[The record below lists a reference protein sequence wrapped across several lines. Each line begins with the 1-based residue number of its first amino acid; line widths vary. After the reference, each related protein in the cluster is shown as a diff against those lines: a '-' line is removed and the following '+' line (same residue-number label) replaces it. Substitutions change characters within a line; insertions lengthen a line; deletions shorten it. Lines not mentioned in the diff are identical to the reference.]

1 MTQNPPKKEKNL
13 SDWEAPVIFKTSDF
27 FGPTSTE
34 KQSAG
39 EDTRETTKETET
51 TNSDDQTDD
60 NSSQTTVR

>member
-13 SDWEAPVIFKTSDF
+13 SDWQAPVIFKTSDF

-39 EDTRETTKETET
+39 GDTQETTVKSLPKEQAE
-51 TNSDDQTDD
+51 D
-60 NSSQTTVR
+60 NSSQSTDR